1 MESTYLDANVDTPS
15 RLSLYRKEIDKEME
29 EAEEMTLE
37 MDHVSDMLTR
47 LASNDKEIAKA
58 AQEEIDN
65 YLLQK
70 EHRKQQD
77 LIKKNLT
84 EDCQIAT
91 EKTIINNKD
100 TIKEK
105 CKELSEEYKA
115 KVLKYIFF
123 KITIALD
130 LIFITKII
138 NCK

>member
-1 MESTYLDANVDTPS
+1 MDNTYLDANIDTAS
-15 RLSLYRKEIDKEME
+15 RLSLSSKEIDEEMK

-84 EDCQIAT
+84 EDCQTTT
-91 EKTIINNKD
+91 EKTVINNKD
-100 TIKEK
+100 SIKEK
-105 CKELSEEYKA
+105 CKKLSEEYKT
-115 KVLKYIFF
+115 KV
-123 KITIALD
+123 
-130 LIFITKII
+130 
-138 NCK
+138 